1 MKPICTDGNDF
12 EALRKAGQT
21 YVESNF
27 DEHLHVH
34 AEKMRLAYADYRTEL
49 KRWFNGYRFAQENPV
64 TVYNPVSIALTLATP
79 KSSFRAFWAAT
90 GRASPSSTP
99 MSR

>member
-21 YVESNF
+21 YVELESNF

-34 AEKMRLAYADYRTEL
+34 AEKMRLAYADYRAAL
-49 KRWFNGYRFAQENPV
+49 KRWFNGYRFAQERGQSELHPRPQTGV
-64 TVYNPVSIALTLATP
+64 PETGGSVSRWIC
-79 KSSFRAFWAAT
+79 
-90 GRASPSSTP
+90 
-99 MSR
+99 